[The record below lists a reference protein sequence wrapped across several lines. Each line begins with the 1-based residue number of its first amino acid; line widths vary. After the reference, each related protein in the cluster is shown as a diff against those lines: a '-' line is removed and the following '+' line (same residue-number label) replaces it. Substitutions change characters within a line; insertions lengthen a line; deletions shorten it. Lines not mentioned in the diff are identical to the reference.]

1 MARREAGPDQP
12 AEAERMPERM
22 PGSGGRTAAEEALQK
37 DLLSLH
43 PNTVLNPK
51 YVMNAPQSDGASS

>member
-1 MARREAGPDQP
+1 
-12 AEAERMPERM
+12 MPERM
-22 PGSGGRTAAEEALQK
+22 PGSGGRTAAEEAPQK